1 MNSIFQIAI
10 NTFREII
17 RGKLTILLL
26 AFGISVVG
34 LSAVFG
40 SVSLG
45 DREKVIIDFGLF
57 SISILTVGLS
67 VLAGAS
73 LMQKEISQKTAYNIL
88 SKPVGRWQ
96 LVFGKY
102 LGLLMSV
109 SIMTCFM
116 GTILSFLIT
125 WLTGQ
130 FSSLIMEAS
139 MFIIFELVIVTAV
152 TTFFSAALVTPTL
165 VGIFAFAI
173 FIIGRSIEY
182 LPGLLELNI
191 NLEAATHAPLFIE
204 TIYWVMPHLSEISII
219 NGIPYGMGASAAQF
233 LTALSYS
240 TSYAAITLLLACVI
254 FSRRNFT

>member
-26 AFGISVVG
+26 AFGCSVVS
-34 LSAVFG
+34 LSSILG

-45 DREKVIIDFGLF
+45 DTEKVIIDFGLF
-57 SISILTVGLS
+57 SISILTVGMS

-73 LMQKEISQKTAYNIL
+73 LMHKEIHLKTAYNIL

-102 LGLLMSV
+102 LGLLMAV

-116 GTILSFLIT
+116 TTILSFLIT
-125 WLTGQ
+125 WLTGT
-130 FSSLIMEAS
+130 FTSLIMQAG
-139 MFIIFELVIVTAV
+139 MFIVFELIIVTAV

-165 VGIFAFAI
+165 VGLFAFAI
-173 FIIGRSIEY
+173 FIIGRSVEH
-182 LPGLLELNI
+182 LPELIELNMSSPASAQT
-191 NLEAATHAPLFIE
+191 NLMIE
-204 TIYWVMPHLSEISII
+204 TIYWLTPHLSEISI
-219 NGIPYGMGASAAQF
+219 NDGIPYGMGASAAQF
-233 LTALSYS
+233 LGALAYS
-240 TSYAAITLLLACVI
+240 TSYSAITLLLACVV